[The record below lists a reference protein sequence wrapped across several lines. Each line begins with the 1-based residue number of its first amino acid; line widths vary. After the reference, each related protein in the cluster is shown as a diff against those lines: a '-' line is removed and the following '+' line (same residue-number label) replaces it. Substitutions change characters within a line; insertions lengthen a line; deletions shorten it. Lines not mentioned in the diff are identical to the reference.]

1 MNPPKFPHVFKC
13 CVLIYSQQMKHV
25 KSTQINDKARES
37 EKEKAGGCKI

>member
-1 MNPPKFPHVFKC
+1 
-13 CVLIYSQQMKHV
+13 MKHV

>member
-1 MNPPKFPHVFKC
+1 MNPKIPSC
-13 CVLIYSQQMKHV
+13 IQMLRANIQSTNETR